1 MTLDIKTYLN
11 QKKKLV
17 DDQLSKYI
25 RRFCPS
31 DQIYEPVWY
40 AVEAGGKRVRPALCM
55 AACESMGMD
64 GHTVLPAACA
74 LEMIHT
80 YSLIH
85 DDLPA
90 LDNDELRRGKP
101 SCHVRFG
108 EATAILAGDAL
119 LTMAF
124 EVLTEAGLSADSVHG
139 HLWLRTTQIIATA
152 AGCHGMLEGQVR
164 DLAFEGTRLD
174 QSELESLHQLKTGA
188 LLKAAV
194 HCGALLAKADQKQI
208 DQFITYAD
216 YIGLAFQVIDDILN
230 VKGDPKV
237 LGKAVGTDSQRLKNT
252 YPALM
257 GLEQSEAY
265 ARFLIDAAL
274 QSISAFDNKA
284 DALRAL
290 ARFIVDRN
298 H

>member
-1 MTLDIKTYLN
+1 MTSDIKNYLDR
-11 QKKKLV
+11 KKKRI
-17 DDQLSKYI
+17 DEQLARYI

-31 DQIYEPVWY
+31 DRIYKPVWY
-40 AVEAGGKRVRPALCM
+40 AVEAGGKRIRPALCM
-55 AACESMGMD
+55 AACESMGMED
-64 GHTVLPAACA
+64 HTVLPAACA

-90 LDNDELRRGKP
+90 LDDDELRRGKP
-101 SCHVRFG
+101 TCHVQFG

-124 EVLTEAGLSADSVHG
+124 EVLAEAGLSAEPAYVR
-139 HLWLRTTQIIATA
+139 LWLQTTQIIATA

-164 DLAFEGTRLD
+164 DLAYEGTRLD
-174 QSELESLHQLKTGA
+174 QNELESLHRLKTGA

-194 HCGALLAKADQKQI
+194 HCGALLAKADQEQI
-208 DQFITYAD
+208 SQLIAYAD
-216 YIGLAFQVIDDILN
+216 NIGLAFQVIDDILN
-230 VKGDPKV
+230 VKGDPKI
-237 LGKAVGTDSQRLKNT
+237 LGKAVGTDSQHLKNT
-252 YPALM
+252 YPALL
-257 GLEQSEAY
+257 GLEQSEEY
-265 ARFLIDAAL
+265 ARYLINTAL

>member
-1 MTLDIKTYLN
+1 MTLDIKNYLDR
-11 QKKKLV
+11 KKKRI
-17 DDQLSKYI
+17 DEQLARYI

-31 DQIYEPVWY
+31 DRIYEPVWY

-55 AACESMGMD
+55 AACESMGMED
-64 GHTVLPAACA
+64 HTVLPAACA

-90 LDNDELRRGKP
+90 LDDDELRRGKP
-101 SCHVRFG
+101 TCHVQFG

-119 LTMAF
+119 LNMAF
-124 EVLTEAGLSADSVHG
+124 EVLTDAGLSADPAYVR
-139 HLWLRTTQIIATA
+139 LWLQSTQIIATA

-164 DLAFEGTRLD
+164 DLAYEGTRLD
-174 QSELESLHQLKTGA
+174 QNELESLHRLKTGA

-194 HCGALLAKADQKQI
+194 HCGALLAKADQEQI
-208 DQFITYAD
+208 SQLITYAD
-216 YIGLAFQVIDDILN
+216 NIGLAFQVIDDILN
-230 VKGDPKV
+230 VKGDPKI
-237 LGKAVGTDSQRLKNT
+237 LGKAVGTDSQHLKNT
-252 YPALM
+252 YPALL
-257 GLEQSEAY
+257 GLEQSEEY
-265 ARFLIDAAL
+265 ARNLINAAL

-298 H
+298 R